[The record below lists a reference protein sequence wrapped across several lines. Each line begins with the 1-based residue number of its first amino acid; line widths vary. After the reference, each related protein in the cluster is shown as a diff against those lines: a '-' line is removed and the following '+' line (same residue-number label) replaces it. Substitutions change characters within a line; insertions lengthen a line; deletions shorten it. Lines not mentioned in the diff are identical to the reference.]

1 MKKILLTCTA
11 FAMAMASWAQVPK
24 ADVLDVVFN
33 ADGTATDVSEMAN
46 EISVVGTPKIV
57 TSDQFGMNVLCT
69 ASETIGGQ
77 NNNTFV
83 IPMTEQIW
91 SAIADGHTM
100 ECFVRPFWE
109 GGLNKKGW
117 STLMGFQQSGGAGM
131 LLYYGE
137 WCYEPHIGGGYHD
150 AWGGAPEFK
159 QWAHVV
165 GVMDGENNCTKIY
178 VNGQLMQTLETSG
191 TLGRP
196 NVGSSPFIAL
206 AGDLSGSGVV
216 EACFTGDMA
225 IARMYSK
232 ALTDEEVQ
240 TLYNEIKSKDTGA
253 EDHKEEGQFP
263 NLRYDENGAV
273 IIETAEDMHDFAL
286 LSKVAP
292 YTNAEVVADIDYT
305 GYNENISYYGSN
317 AYAAVFNGNGH
328 TITVNFD
335 FSGTETTGF
344 VADAVN
350 GAVIKDLTLE
360 GNVKADQR
368 WCGILFGENYGAT
381 AQNITIRANL
391 HSDYAGACYNGV
403 LSGWD
408 EKTCTYENIVIES
421 TLSGTGTYMGG
432 LIGDVAGTTYLK
444 NILVVTDANVD
455 DKTQNSP
462 LIAKPRSGANFDNVY
477 FVNKGGLEL
486 SVASATEITMDEVN
500 SGAACFMLNK
510 GNITNPIFYQ
520 NIQEDDFPTMNPES
534 GIVVRAGNE
543 YTSVTADPESMSAA
557 QQLVA
562 TNEEDYALQ
571 AEAYQG
577 LKDALMTEVQAI
589 KTATTLEEF
598 VAIYAKIQEIRNAID
613 ANQKAYEELKAKAEE
628 ILPSLEG
635 MTSNFALQLIDYL
648 QEEIE
653 PNDTYINGSYVY
665 IYENKT
671 LDTEGVYA
679 EISYMEDLQKR
690 ITAADAPAGTDVTVL
705 LNNPDFSNGFAGWNG
720 DDLTNYG
727 TNGNMWAAEN
737 YGKRSF
743 NIYQELSGLKNGIY
757 LFRVRGGYRPFNDQH
772 ANQYN
777 AILYANGNAN
787 YIQTLKEGMIP
798 VEEAVDKENCYI
810 SAGIDNILDM
820 EIYDAE
826 GNVIGYTLQGIQSC
840 CYAFQAGRF
849 PNYVAVNVTDGT
861 LRVGVDYNYSDFGKN
876 EWIGIGDMQLIYCGT
891 VEEATEGLNTALES
905 MLARA
910 ATLMEYEYSDGDDC
924 YWLPNYSS
932 ALKDRVSQIM
942 QEATKADAT
951 EAEKYAWIEEL
962 GSLYQQI
969 IASKQGYSE
978 LAGVMNRFYDRIADY
993 PEHMETIQTMAD
1005 AAWDAWR
1012 NGAYATDAEL
1022 KAKAEELTS
1031 TMDGFSV
1038 DVPAA
1043 DVLDLV
1049 YNLDGTITDKSA
1061 MQNEVQVMDDV
1072 RIKESPMLGQNV
1084 LCLSH
1089 NKWGENAPA
1098 GHLRIPAT
1106 EAFEN
1111 AISDGVTLEAFV
1123 RPTWEGDVMPSAWTS
1138 VLGNTESGGM
1148 CLIVYN
1154 GAWTY
1159 EIHAGGSYCDAMATR
1174 TPVVKDKWVHVV
1186 GVWNKEEG
1194 TAYIYLDGE
1203 FAGSVAADGDFKPG
1217 YPVERYMAVG
1227 ADMANVGYSPQAS
1240 FQGDIAIARIYDQ
1253 PLNGSQVNK
1262 LYKSVIAGVTDNPE
1276 HDCAD
1281 GNAIRDVNAEK
1292 KTDTGIFNIMGQKV
1306 SRMTKGLYII
1316 NGKKV
1321 LVK

>member
-33 ADGTATDVSEMAN
+33 ADGTATDVSELAN

-253 EDHKEEGQFP
+253 EDHQEEGQFP

-444 NILVVTDANVD
+444 NVLVVTDANVD

-477 FVNKGGLEL
+477 FVNKG
-486 SVASATEITMDEVN
+486 
-500 SGAACFMLNK
+500 
-510 GNITNPIFYQ
+510 
-520 NIQEDDFPTMNPES
+520 
-534 GIVVRAGNE
+534 
-543 YTSVTADPESMSAA
+543 
-557 QQLVA
+557 
-562 TNEEDYALQ
+562 
-571 AEAYQG
+571 
-577 LKDALMTEVQAI
+577 
-589 KTATTLEEF
+589 
-598 VAIYAKIQEIRNAID
+598 
-613 ANQKAYEELKAKAEE
+613 
-628 ILPSLEG
+628 
-635 MTSNFALQLIDYL
+635 
-648 QEEIE
+648 
-653 PNDTYINGSYVY
+653 
-665 IYENKT
+665 
-671 LDTEGVYA
+671 
-679 EISYMEDLQKR
+679 
-690 ITAADAPAGTDVTVL
+690 
-705 LNNPDFSNGFAGWNG
+705 
-720 DDLTNYG
+720 
-727 TNGNMWAAEN
+727 
-737 YGKRSF
+737 
-743 NIYQELSGLKNGIY
+743 
-757 LFRVRGGYRPFNDQH
+757 
-772 ANQYN
+772 
-777 AILYANGNAN
+777 
-787 YIQTLKEGMIP
+787 
-798 VEEAVDKENCYI
+798 
-810 SAGIDNILDM
+810 
-820 EIYDAE
+820 
-826 GNVIGYTLQGIQSC
+826 
-840 CYAFQAGRF
+840 
-849 PNYVAVNVTDGT
+849 
-861 LRVGVDYNYSDFGKN
+861 
-876 EWIGIGDMQLIYCGT
+876 
-891 VEEATEGLNTALES
+891 
-905 MLARA
+905 
-910 ATLMEYEYSDGDDC
+910 
-924 YWLPNYSS
+924 
-932 ALKDRVSQIM
+932 
-942 QEATKADAT
+942 
-951 EAEKYAWIEEL
+951 
-962 GSLYQQI
+962 
-969 IASKQGYSE
+969 
-978 LAGVMNRFYDRIADY
+978 
-993 PEHMETIQTMAD
+993 
-1005 AAWDAWR
+1005 
-1012 NGAYATDAEL
+1012 
-1022 KAKAEELTS
+1022 
-1031 TMDGFSV
+1031 
-1038 DVPAA
+1038 
-1043 DVLDLV
+1043 
-1049 YNLDGTITDKSA
+1049 
-1061 MQNEVQVMDDV
+1061 
-1072 RIKESPMLGQNV
+1072 
-1084 LCLSH
+1084 
-1089 NKWGENAPA
+1089 
-1098 GHLRIPAT
+1098 
-1106 EAFEN
+1106 
-1111 AISDGVTLEAFV
+1111 
-1123 RPTWEGDVMPSAWTS
+1123 
-1138 VLGNTESGGM
+1138 
-1148 CLIVYN
+1148 
-1154 GAWTY
+1154 
-1159 EIHAGGSYCDAMATR
+1159 
-1174 TPVVKDKWVHVV
+1174 
-1186 GVWNKEEG
+1186 
-1194 TAYIYLDGE
+1194 
-1203 FAGSVAADGDFKPG
+1203 
-1217 YPVERYMAVG
+1217 
-1227 ADMANVGYSPQAS
+1227 
-1240 FQGDIAIARIYDQ
+1240 
-1253 PLNGSQVNK
+1253 
-1262 LYKSVIAGVTDNPE
+1262 
-1276 HDCAD
+1276 
-1281 GNAIRDVNAEK
+1281 
-1292 KTDTGIFNIMGQKV
+1292 
-1306 SRMTKGLYII
+1306 
-1316 NGKKV
+1316 
-1321 LVK
+1321 